1 MTIDLKQV
9 KTVILYTDNTSEY
22 TIISALDSYNN
33 LSLQLLTNT
42 TNGHNKLNSQRK
54 NITHIYTSRQAPSCH
69 LKLLKAPVNP
79 ANLKY
84 TRSDPSVIIK
94 QHPDQSGKPA

>member
-33 LSLQLLTNT
+33 LSLQLLNNT
-42 TNGHNKLNSQRK
+42 TNRHNKLNSQRK
-54 NITHIYTSRQAPSCH
+54 ENHIYLYVPASSILPSE
-69 LKLLKAPVNP
+69 LLEAPVNP